1 MINSSSSS
9 TLLSSIMSSLQLNNF
24 PGIQAQLSVTP
35 HYLPFMTLLIILSA
49 VLNCAKVLCQPTQES
64 GVNTYR
70 QLSTR
75 QKRHAIQTAVVLRYK
90 SPPELCK

>member
-35 HYLPFMTLLIILSA
+35 HYLPFYDS
-49 VLNCAKVLCQPTQES
+49 
-64 GVNTYR
+64 VNYTF
-70 QLSTR
+70 SCF
-75 QKRHAIQTAVVLRYK
+75 K
-90 SPPELCK
+90 LCKGPLPTNPKKWH